1 MIVLRDHDHD
11 HDEGQWRWWWWWCA
25 ITKMIIVVNFMKLML
40 WIIIIMMMMMMI
52 SYRSIYTRSWSNWSS
67 IYLCLGILLSSST
80 TIVSSISQRRG
91 CTLSWS
97 TAPKVGV
104 LMQLTSYRRWQLK
117 WYDAASFF
125 NLHYDNKLSTVSI
138 CMIVIVELLIWN
150 ISIDL
155 IMMYIHIWWLQ

>member
-1 MIVLRDHDHD
+1 MKLMLHFYYSGWCALLSSWWWWSAIDLSIHDHD
-11 HDEGQWRWWWWWCA
+11 HTD
-25 ITKMIIVVNFMKLML
+25 LL
-40 WIIIIMMMMMMI
+40 
-52 SYRSIYTRSWSNWSS
+52 S
-67 IYLCLGILLSSST
+67 IYLCLGILSSSST

-125 NLHYDNKLSTVSI
+125 NPHYDNKLSTVSL
-138 CMIVIVELLIWN
+138 CMIVVVELLIWT
-150 ISIDL
+150 ISIVL
-155 IMMYIHIWWLQ
+155 MTTVALLCL